1 MILKERIVFFET
13 VSALYNA
20 LIGKYLKE
28 GSTLYF
34 FKSDK
39 NFISRDNVRQLVE
52 SGKPIDASSIIF
64 KYELYRQAAFFAH
77 ENVDILFEKYFS
89 KSPSIKNMIGLM
101 DFPDIVNMYKKELL
115 LNLEGIYETELK
127 INEILKSAETLREVH
142 FVPEGDF
149 DIHSDGSSPL
159 EKNVRIVRYSNLKI
173 RLKNIFERLF
183 ADDFKS
189 PKKGLL
195 SLFYPMYL
203 FFKKF
208 GGISN
213 NKTLKK
219 FKIGITITR
228 HPRSIFGMNYL
239 TEPVFIDDTE
249 LKKED
254 VLFIDEN
261 GLKDIEGYKKRNW
274 NFTRILDERETI
286 SPDFLY
292 NKFLKSFLP
301 VWFRTIF
308 VSLCKEPFFIG
319 TKRRILQDYI
329 LWNMFI
335 ENYKIDSYARRMLP
349 DNISKIHIL
358 RKSGVKTWFIFPDNT
373 SIDYHL
379 DWDKL
384 TRNQTLF
391 SFMYYD
397 SAIVYGNQV
406 ESFFKKH
413 RNFIKKYIKNGI
425 FFSQIIRELQQGKLK
440 SVLPSLMKEKHLPD
454 TVIGVF
460 DITYVDRGPVKIKD
474 GIKFGNDIL
483 KLLEDF
489 PDIGIVF
496 KAVKWPEEV
505 PYLNE
510 IYDKLNNHPRCLLF
524 YMWSK
529 EGISASEVIAVSDFV
544 VSCAYTSP
552 SAEALGA
559 KKKAIYYDVAGTD
572 IGDRY
577 YFNNFPNFVAH
588 NYEELKKLV
597 RYWLYEVTDEKFED
611 FLNNY
616 VKDEIDPYIDCN
628 ALTRVRKLL
637 MGEDSHFTL
646 KNTALL
652 QR

>member
-1 MILKERIVFFET
+1 MIR
-13 VSALYNA
+13 
-20 LIGKYLKE
+20 
-28 GSTLYF
+28 
-34 FKSDK
+34 
-39 NFISRDNVRQLVE
+39 
-52 SGKPIDASSIIF
+52 
-64 KYELYRQAAFFAH
+64 
-77 ENVDILFEKYFS
+77 
-89 KSPSIKNMIGLM
+89 LM

-127 INEILKSAETLREVH
+127 INEILKSFESFGEVH
-142 FVPEGDF
+142 FVPESDF

-173 RLKNIFERLF
+173 RLKNISERLF
-183 ADDFKS
+183 TDDFKS
-189 PKKGLL
+189 PKKGLFP
-195 SLFYPMYL
+195 LFYPIYL

-213 NKTLKK
+213 NKT
-219 FKIGITITR
+219 FKEFKVGITITH

-239 TEPVFIDDTE
+239 TETAFIDDTE

-261 GLKDIEGYKKRNW
+261 GSRNIDGYKKRGW
-274 NFTRILDERETI
+274 HFTRILDDRETV
-286 SPDFLY
+286 SPYFLY
-292 NKFLKSFLP
+292 NKFFKAFLP
-301 VWFRTIF
+301 VWVRTIF
-308 VSLCKEPFFIG
+308 LSLYKEPFFMD

-329 LWNMFI
+329 LWNIFI
-335 ENYKIDSYARRMLP
+335 ENYKIDSYLKRMLP
-349 DNISKIHIL
+349 DNISKINIFG
-358 RKSGVKTWFIFPDNT
+358 KNGVKTWLIFPDNT
-373 SIDYHL
+373 SYNYHL

-384 TRNQTLF
+384 TKNQTLF

-413 RNFIKKYIKNGI
+413 RNFIKKYIRNGI
-425 FFSQIIRELQQGKLK
+425 FFSQIVRDLQQGKLK
-440 SVLPSLMKEKHLPD
+440 SVLPSLIKEKHLPD
-454 TVIGVF
+454 TVISVF
-460 DITYVDRGPVKIKD
+460 DTTYVDNGPVKIKD

-489 PDIGIVF
+489 QDIGIVF
-496 KAVKWPEEV
+496 KAIKWPEQV

-524 YMWSK
+524 YMWNK
-529 EGISASEVIAVSDFV
+529 EGISASEVIAYSNFI
-544 VSCAYTSP
+544 VSCAYTST

-559 KKKAIYYDVAGTD
+559 KKKAIYYDVAGND
-572 IGDRY
+572 IGDKY
-577 YFNNFPNFVAH
+577 FFNNFPNFVAH

-597 RYWLYEVTDEKFED
+597 RYWLYEVTDEEFED
-611 FLNNY
+611 FLIKY

-637 MGEDSHFTL
+637 MEEDSHFTL
-646 KNTALL
+646 KNTTSLK
-652 QR
+652 R